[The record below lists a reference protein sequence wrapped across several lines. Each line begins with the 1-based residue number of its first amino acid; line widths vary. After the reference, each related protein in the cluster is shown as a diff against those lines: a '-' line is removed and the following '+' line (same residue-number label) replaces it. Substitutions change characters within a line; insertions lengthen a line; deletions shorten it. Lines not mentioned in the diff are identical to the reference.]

1 MPRRLS
7 SGPAQI
13 LPVEQ
18 KKSPAKRG
26 KSTDQVVVAAAAGG
40 VPVSPCL
47 TRMATTAAA
56 WLFSNSRA
64 QWGRAPL
71 ALIALGIFAGVAWVD
86 GGRLVRCLGGFI
98 GRPCRFGRFGGGRV
112 RCGDVHA
119 ADLEDR
125 NASRGSKTHA
135 ERSMPGRRFP
145 KGVCRQMH
153 PEKRIPQDR
162 LRGDTDGTGWERD
175 LLIRR

>member
-13 LPVEQ
+13 LPGQQ
-18 KKSPAKRG
+18 KKAPPSGANPRIRWLSPQR
-26 KSTDQVVVAAAAGG
+26 QGG

-64 QWGRAPL
+64 RWARAPL
-71 ALIALGIFAGVAWVD
+71 PLIALGIFAGVARVD
-86 GGRLVRCLGGFI
+86 GGRLDRWLRGFI